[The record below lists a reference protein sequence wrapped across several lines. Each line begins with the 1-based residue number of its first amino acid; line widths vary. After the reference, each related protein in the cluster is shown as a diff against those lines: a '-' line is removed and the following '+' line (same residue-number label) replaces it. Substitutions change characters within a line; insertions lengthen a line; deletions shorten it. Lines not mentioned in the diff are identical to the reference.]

1 MYCSYYRMMS
11 HLTFY
16 KSDSEIYNGTANNIV
31 HHPSS
36 QCDVCHIKGQRVEFN
51 LLNEHIFSVYNI
63 VACSHAHT
71 PAEALFFV

>member
-1 MYCSYYRMMS
+1 MS
-11 HLTFY
+11 KLTL
-16 KSDSEIYNGTANNIV
+16 V

-51 LLNEHIFSVYNI
+51 LLNEHIFSVYII

-71 PAEALFFV
+71 PAEALFFVSINSMIFFICMCLIEGIFCM